1 MFRLRKLNTVTT
13 LMILAAVVIGATLAL
28 TLDLRGQHATDEFGP
43 FPFVTLGLTAEARQ
57 ALQQSGDAFPA
68 NNAGFS
74 AYYRVP
80 DGSGGFSLD
89 KDAVD
94 QDLFSNASPTLRR
107 AGVGTLIDI
116 GESHTVGT
124 VPINNIDG
132 LTSNV
137 NIYYDDQGWI
147 VAYVSRGTPYSQ
159 VWQAA
164 NLSIE
169 DPVLTDV
176 SRTTLSG
183 NDDSTSVTL
192 PMLTV
197 AVIPCLSTAIRSTH
211 SLKTSSFSCSDFDS
225 SAKTTASWSCWRIH
239 SRASMAS

>member
-28 TLDLRGQHATDEFGP
+28 TLDLRGQHATDESGP
-43 FPFVTLGLTAEARQ
+43 FPFVTLGLIAEARQ

-147 VAYVSRGTPYSQ
+147 VAYVSRGTPSSQ

-176 SRTTLSG
+176 SRTTL
-183 NDDSTSVTL
+183 
-192 PMLTV
+192 
-197 AVIPCLSTAIRSTH
+197 VITMIAPQ
-211 SLKTSSFSCSDFDS
+211 
-225 SAKTTASWSCWRIH
+225 
-239 SRASMAS
+239 